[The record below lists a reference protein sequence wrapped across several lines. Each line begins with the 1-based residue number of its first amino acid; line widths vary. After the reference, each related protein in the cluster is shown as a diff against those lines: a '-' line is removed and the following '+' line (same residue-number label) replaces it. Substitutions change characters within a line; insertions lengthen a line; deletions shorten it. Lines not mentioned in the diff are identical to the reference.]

1 VGPTICQ
8 VNINERTAY
17 KIQEYKCLIELRT
30 LTSDISPTGK
40 WEHNPCSSK
49 TKNIKEKNSMSKG
62 EKNISTRSD
71 KLIGK

>member
-30 LTSDISPTGK
+30 LTSDISPIQESERIT
-40 WEHNPCSSK
+40 HAAV
-49 TKNIKEKNSMSKG
+49 
-62 EKNISTRSD
+62 
-71 KLIGK
+71 KLKI